1 MRTWWKTRFPHLDLL
16 WKAQKHFLKTDVQSQ
31 LHKSEQAAPG
41 SPRVHSLQVY
51 SQQGCQENS
60 FLLKDILS
68 SPAHFIYSTAGRG
81 RDLQTLAKR
90 HYVTVPPCKSPP
102 PGNERMRQREGCREV
117 GPYYP
122 RVYYPWVWSASPVQW
137 QLWVPLRMVGKKPR
151 LCRWTYLGLGCS
163 VSMDCFGALAA
174 PKLIFC
180 FKHKFHRELDF
191 FFFWQN
197 WYAHVKHLGSDKEW
211 LNKLLR
217 LMGKELYVK
226 NAVVTL
232 LSIKYSLISLYYKF
246 IFCRYIWEGVW
257 HSQGLCSF
265 SQQITVKTCHVM
277 SQMEFS
283 PSRQAVLC
291 ELHLK

>member
-1 MRTWWKTRFPHLDLL
+1 MWLCHPARAHRQVMRGCGRGKAAGRLDLTIPEFIIL
-16 WKAQKHFLKTDVQSQ
+16 GFEVLVQCNGSSGYHWGWSGRNLDSADEPTWGWAAQ
-31 LHKSEQAAPG
+31 
-41 SPRVHSLQVY
+41 
-51 SQQGCQENS
+51 CQW
-60 FLLKDILS
+60 
-68 SPAHFIYSTAGRG
+68 TALG
-81 RDLQTLAKR
+81 L
-90 HYVTVPPCKSPP
+90 
-102 PGNERMRQREGCREV
+102 
-117 GPYYP
+117 
-122 RVYYPWVWSASPVQW
+122 W
-137 QLWVPLRMVGKKPR
+137 QLQNWFFASNTSSIVNL
-151 LCRWTYLGLGCS
+151 T
-163 VSMDCFGALAA
+163 
-174 PKLIFC
+174 
-180 FKHKFHRELDF
+180 F

>member
-1 MRTWWKTRFPHLDLL
+1 MAALGTTEDGREETSTLQMNLPGAGLLSVNGLL
-16 WKAQKHFLKTDVQSQ
+16 WGSGSSKTD
-31 LHKSEQAAPG
+31 
-41 SPRVHSLQVY
+41 
-51 SQQGCQENS
+51 
-60 FLLKDILS
+60 FLL
-68 SPAHFIYSTAGRG
+68 
-81 RDLQTLAKR
+81 QTQ
-90 HYVTVPPCKSPP
+90 VPS
-102 PGNERMRQREGCREV
+102 
-117 GPYYP
+117 
-122 RVYYPWVWSASPVQW
+122 
-137 QLWVPLRMVGKKPR
+137 
-151 LCRWTYLGLGCS
+151 WTWL
-163 VSMDCFGALAA
+163 
-174 PKLIFC
+174 
-180 FKHKFHRELDF
+180 F